1 MVEEAG
7 AGRWA
12 AGEDELWLAVA
23 AQPGWEQQAVTGQKV
38 QVVVQGG
45 REQVQVVAAL
55 AGEGLWLAGVGVGL
69 EAELRVALQVG
80 VDEGPEAGWEG
91 AQVASLVG
99 RQRSVQRCLPQSA
112 VQVVRFTQHF
122 NTFTLNNRCSWTM
135 YDEQCSRHAS
145 ELYGMVAVQHGQLQ
159 SLRAL

>member
-1 MVEEAG
+1 MEEAG
-7 AGRWA
+7 AGRRA
-12 AGEDELWLAVA
+12 GGEDALWLAVA

-38 QVVVQGG
+38 VVQGG
-45 REQVQVVAAL
+45 RQQVQVVAAL

-69 EAELRVALQVG
+69 EADPRIALQVG

-112 VQVVRFTQHF
+112 LQVVRFTQHL
-122 NTFTLNNRCSWTM
+122 NTFDSTT
-135 YDEQCSRHAS
+135 DAP
-145 ELYGMVAVQHGQLQ
+145 G
-159 SLRAL
+159 